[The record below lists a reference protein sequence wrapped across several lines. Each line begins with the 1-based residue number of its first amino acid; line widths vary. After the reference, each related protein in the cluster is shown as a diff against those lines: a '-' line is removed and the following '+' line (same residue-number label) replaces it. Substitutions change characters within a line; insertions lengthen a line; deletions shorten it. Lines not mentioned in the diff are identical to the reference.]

1 MDCVMNKEINDEL
14 TDYYDWV
21 RDNIKMI
28 RWVLLD
34 IAFGFDD
41 YHLELIEERLQNILE
56 SNNSHSYASVE
67 YPETAIR
74 YLEIMFGKIVR
85 ESEMMDIEKIKGVR
99 EILYNLSATEFIDLL
114 FSTKD
119 EDERYFYIMIM
130 MFVLLDKQ
138 EKGNRRRWML
148 IENIYG
154 MLK

>member
-1 MDCVMNKEINDEL
+1 MDCVMDKEINDEL

-56 SNNSHSYASVE
+56 SDNSHSCTSVE
-67 YPETAIR
+67 SLETAIR
-74 YLEIMFGKIVR
+74 YLEIMFTKIVR
-85 ESEMMDIEKIKGVR
+85 EREMMDIEKIKAVR
-99 EILYNLSATEFIDLL
+99 EVLYNLSATEFIDFL
-114 FSTKD
+114 FCTKD
-119 EDERYFYIMIM
+119 DDERCFYLMIM

-138 EKGNRRRWML
+138 EKGN
-148 IENIYG
+148 
-154 MLK
+154 